1 MNLAVPVLLCLSLV
15 ACSHRPTPQQGNSPI
30 EAVNPVEMLPMA
42 EAWCDESPLS
52 MGVDTG
58 ATQAAVLF
66 SPSIK
71 QLGGK
76 FSGKGSMQ
84 TTRLQVSLTRSG
96 KPLAPKTDVS
106 IVKSAPYDGLLG
118 WKTLRNFVWH
128 LNIPQ
133 SKHQFFSSLPR
144 HMKGWSH
151 LHLVKGSD
159 YAQVHDTEHRLV
171 LIDTGAPYALYIASH
186 QWEQFKLEY
195 PDAPV
200 LVYSGYSPAA
210 GGYYARECILIKSFS
225 FQGLKLHNVVACESF
240 TNPTLVGLPKE
251 IDIVLG
257 MEALSQR
264 EFWIDA
270 PNNKIYFSQVKG
282 ASVRPRLNLV
292 GATFIPQKDGKE
304 PYRAY
309 VAPWS
314 TAWRAGLRS
323 GDYLVSMNGRKHF
336 DAHVLDYITTT
347 EGAEATVVVR
357 RLNNIITLQW
367 TVPDSPEP
375 ADYHPTPV
383 AVTPEIFEQMQE
395 AERLKEEL
403 KQQSSDPSAQ
413 PSSPD
418 HTTQLHESSVTTATS
433 EVSPQQA

>member
-1 MNLAVPVLLCLSLV
+1 
-15 ACSHRPTPQQGNSPI
+15 
-30 EAVNPVEMLPMA
+30 
-42 EAWCDESPLS
+42 
-52 MGVDTG
+52 
-58 ATQAAVLF
+58 
-66 SPSIK
+66 
-71 QLGGK
+71 
-76 FSGKGSMQ
+76 
-84 TTRLQVSLTRSG
+84 
-96 KPLAPKTDVS
+96 
-106 IVKSAPYDGLLG
+106 
-118 WKTLRNFVWH
+118 
-128 LNIPQ
+128 
-133 SKHQFFSSLPR
+133 
-144 HMKGWSH
+144 
-151 LHLVKGSD
+151 
-159 YAQVHDTEHRLV
+159 
-171 LIDTGAPYALYIASH
+171 
-186 QWEQFKLEY
+186 
-195 PDAPV
+195 
-200 LVYSGYSPAA
+200 
-210 GGYYARECILIKSFS
+210 
-225 FQGLKLHNVVACESF
+225 
-240 TNPTLVGLPKE
+240 
-251 IDIVLG
+251 

-383 AVTPEIFEQMQE
+383 AVTPEVFEQMQE

-403 KQQSSDPSAQ
+403 KQQSSDPSTQ